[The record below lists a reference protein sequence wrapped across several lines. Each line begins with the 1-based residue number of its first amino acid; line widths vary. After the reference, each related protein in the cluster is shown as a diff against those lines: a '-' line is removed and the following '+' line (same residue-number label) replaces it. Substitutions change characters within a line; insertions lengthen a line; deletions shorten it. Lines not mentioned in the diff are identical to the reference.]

1 VVLVGVPTRFAG
13 AADWSLKALISET
26 ATYNDNRGLVP
37 ISPGGTYGLRTALS
51 LNAMAKTPT
60 CQFSLNGHLDHPYHF
75 GPGAEGLTDRLHFS
89 TSESLKK
96 QVSELTA
103 FTLSASQSSQSTSTT
118 ELTDSGEVNLNGTR
132 HTRSFQAGVS
142 HAINRRNS
150 VSLSASLTRIS
161 FTGDTG
167 DLVGS
172 TSRSISGSWQHSLT
186 KLTNVTTTVGYSRYS
201 PDDPSISAKS
211 TFSATAGLSSALT
224 RRLSVSGSAGV
235 RKTHVE
241 GAPSTLGWVG
251 HASLNYKRKSTDFSL
266 SASRATSPSS
276 FGELQ
281 TSTSYSLKVDHAIN
295 RVSHVNLAVTYS
307 DFTSATR
314 QRQLFVASA
323 TYGRQ
328 VTRNGR
334 AELSYKFTQRH
345 DDTGTATSNSVLLR
359 LSRNLDIL
367 H

>member
-1 VVLVGVPTRFAG
+1 MVLVGVPTRFAG

-26 ATYNDNRGLVP
+26 ATYNDNRGLQP
-37 ISPGGTYGLRTALS
+37 ISPGGTFGFLTALS
-51 LNAMAKTPT
+51 LDLMAKTPT
-60 CQFSLNGHLDHPYHF
+60 CQFSVNSNLDYPYHF
-75 GPGAEGLTDRLHFS
+75 GPGAVDLTDRLHFS

-118 ELTDSGEVNLNGTR
+118 ELTDSGEINLNATR
-132 HTRSFQAGVS
+132 VTRSFQAGVN

-150 VSLSASLTRIS
+150 MSLSASLTRIS

-167 DLVGS
+167 DLVGY
-172 TSRSISGSWQHSLT
+172 TDRSVSGSWQHHVT
-186 KLTNVTTTVGYSRYS
+186 KLTDVTTTLGYSRYS

-211 TFSATAGLSSALT
+211 TYSAKVGLSSALT
-224 RRLSVSGSAGV
+224 RRLSVSGSAGAQ
-235 RKTHVE
+235 KTHVE

-251 HASLNYKRKSTDFSL
+251 DVSLNYKRRSTDFVL
-266 SASRATSPSS
+266 SASRSTSPSS
-276 FGELQ
+276 LGELQ
-281 TSTSYSLKVDHAIN
+281 TATSYGLNVNHAIN
-295 RVSHVNLAVTYS
+295 RESHVDLGVTYS
-307 DFTSATR
+307 EFTSPSGS
-314 QRQLFVASA
+314 RQLFVASA
-323 TYGRQ
+323 SYSRQ

-334 AELSYKFTQRH
+334 AELSYKFIQRH

-359 LSRNLDIL
+359 LSRDLDIL